1 MTSATRRTFGR
12 LGLVALA
19 VIFIVAVSLANVILR
34 GARLDLTENR
44 LYTLAPG
51 TTKVLGA
58 IEEPVNLYFFFSDKA
73 TTDIPYLRAYAGR
86 VRDMLRE
93 FGQYSNGKLRVTEV
107 DPIPFSDDED
117 RATQFG
123 LQGIRLEGTADP
135 VFMGVA
141 GTNSVGDD
149 EILPF
154 LDPGKEAF
162 LEYELAKLVYSLANP
177 KRPVVGLI
185 SSLPLNAGFDPMTQ
199 QIRQP
204 WAITNQLRQLF
215 ELRQLEP
222 GATQIAD
229 DVQAL
234 MIVHPKG
241 LSEPA
246 LYAIDQ
252 FILRGGRAM
261 IFVDPWCEADPGAP
275 DPMADPAA
283 AAVGGGRSSSLDR
296 LFSAW
301 GVSVTGNTFVG
312 DDRYALQVMG
322 PGERPVRD
330 IGLVGIDPEGF
341 DREDVVTAGLTLL
354 NFGFAGAISTAEK
367 APAALAPLVRSSAL
381 AAPVGTAALAF
392 MTDPSLLRENFQPT
406 GERYALA
413 ARVTGAVPSAFPA
426 GPPAGAVPGAKGHL
440 AAAEKPINV
449 VVVADADFLS
459 DRLWVRTQDF
469 FGQRIANAFANNGDF
484 VVNALD
490 NLLGSS
496 DLIGIRGRA
505 TFSRPFTRVEELRR
519 TADDRFRVTEER
531 LQQELRD
538 TEQKLGEL
546 QARRED
552 RNAEIL
558 SPEQE
563 AELERFRDRRVE
575 IRRELRQVQRNL
587 DQDIERLGNVL
598 KAVNIGLVPLVITV
612 VAIVALLVRRRRQ
625 AGNRAP

>member
-1 MTSATRRTFGR
+1 MTSATRRTYGR

-34 GARLDLTENR
+34 GARIDLTENR

-51 TTKVLGA
+51 TAKVLGE
-58 IEEPVNLYFFFSDKA
+58 IQEPINLYFFFSDRA
-73 TTDIPYLRAYAGR
+73 TADIPYLRAYAGR
-86 VRDMLRE
+86 IRDMLRE
-93 FGQYSNGKLRVTEV
+93 FAQYSNGRLKVTEI
-107 DPIPFSDDED
+107 DPVPFSDEED

-135 VFMGVA
+135 VFMGLA

-177 KRPVVGLI
+177 KRPVVGLL
-185 SSLPLNAGFDPMTQ
+185 SSLPMSAGFDPMTQ

-229 DVQAL
+229 DVQVL
-234 MIVHPKG
+234 VVVHPKG
-241 LSEPA
+241 LSDA
-246 LYAIDQ
+246 TLYAIDQ

-261 IFVDPWCEADPGAP
+261 LFVDPWCEADPGAG
-275 DPMADPAA
+275 DPSDPAA
-283 AAVGGGRSSSLDR
+283 AMGGGRSSSLEK
-296 LFSAW
+296 LFGAW
-301 GVSVTGNTFVG
+301 GVSVTGTTFVG

-322 PGERPVRD
+322 PDQRPVRD
-330 IGLVGIDPEGF
+330 IGLAGIGPEGL
-341 DREDVVTAGLTLL
+341 DGEDVVTAGLSLL
-354 NFGFAGAISTAEK
+354 NFGFAGAISAGEK
-367 APAALAPLVRSSAL
+367 AAASLTPLVRSSDL

-413 ARVTGAVPSAFPA
+413 ARVTGKLPSAFAA
-426 GPPAGAVPGAKGHL
+426 GPPAGVGAGGKPHL
-440 AAAEKPINV
+440 AAAENPVNV
-449 VVVADADFLS
+449 IVVADADFLS

-490 NLLGSS
+490 NLLGSD

-519 TADDRFRVTEER
+519 QADDRFRVTEER

-538 TEQKLGEL
+538 AEQKLSEL

-552 RNAEIL
+552 RNAVIL

-587 DQDIERLGNVL
+587 DRDIERLGNVL
-598 KAVNIGLVPLVITV
+598 KAVNIGAVPLVISV
-612 VAIVALLVRRRRQ
+612 VSVLVLLARRRRR
-625 AGNRAP
+625 AGN